1 MKILAIDTS
10 TEACSASIMIDD
22 NVIDRYEYAPRRH
35 TELIL
40 PMVNDLLSS
49 AQIKLAD
56 LDAIAY
62 GRGPGSF
69 TGVRIAASV
78 TQGLAFAG
86 DLPVVPIST
95 LAALAQAVVS
105 TEQHIVSAIDARMGE
120 IYWCAYNVSN
130 NALMQIGEESV
141 TTPED
146 ISVSFSGTCYGTG
159 SGWQSYSE
167 ILRNKLKDQLIKF
180 DGQTYPHA
188 KHIATLAGKEFK
200 LGQTVSAD
208 QALPVYLRNN
218 VTQ

>member
-22 NVIDRYEYAPRRH
+22 DVIDRYEYAPRRH

-49 AQIKLAD
+49 AQIELTD

-78 TQGLAFAG
+78 TQGLAFAA
-86 DLPVVPIST
+86 DLPVIPIST

-105 TEQHIVSAIDARMGE
+105 PEKHIVSAIDARMGE
-120 IYWCAYNVSN
+120 IYWCAYSISN
-130 NALMQIGEESV
+130 NELTQLGEELV
-141 TTPED
+141 TTPEN
-146 ISVSFSGTCYGTG
+146 ISVSFSGACYGTG

-167 ILRNKLKDQLIKF
+167 ILSNKLKDQVV
-180 DGQTYPHA
+180 DYEGETYPHA
-188 KHIATLAGKEFK
+188 KHIATLARKEFK
-200 LGQTVSAD
+200 LGHTVPVD